1 MQGLYSNLKK
11 ADKDIFYLTWFQ
23 NVKKVFDTKGN
34 EFARKFYNIL
44 RPSFN
49 DINQSITHFSELLY
63 PL

>member
-1 MQGLYSNLKK
+1 MKK

-49 DINQSITHFSELLY
+49 DINQSITHFSELL
-63 PL
+63 